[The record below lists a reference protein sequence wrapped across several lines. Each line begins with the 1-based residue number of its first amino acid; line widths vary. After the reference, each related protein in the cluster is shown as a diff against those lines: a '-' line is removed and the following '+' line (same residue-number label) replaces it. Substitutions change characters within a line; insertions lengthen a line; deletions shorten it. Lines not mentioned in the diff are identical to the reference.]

1 MMKISLFPRRLFAR
15 FCSFAKCDKSQ
26 PEIGCIKMC
35 SEFPL
40 LENRAAGEN
49 LYFCFKNLETSEKI
63 ISTVLI
69 IFKPQLSS
77 GKSQSSLVC
86 FGCPPG
92 SILESCS
99 ENGPTEEFL
108 SSQMISLFPKLWEFN
123 MVQTEKLRY

>member
-40 LENRAAGEN
+40 LDNRAVGEN
-49 LYFCFKNLETSEKI
+49 LFFCFTNLEPSEKI

-86 FGCPPG
+86 SGCPPG
-92 SILESCS
+92 SILKVA
-99 ENGPTEEFL
+99 
-108 SSQMISLFPKLWEFN
+108 PKMAPPKN
-123 MVQTEKLRY
+123 S

>member
-1 MMKISLFPRRLFAR
+1 MMTISLFPRRLFAR

-49 LYFCFKNLETSEKI
+49 LYFCFKNLEISEKI
-63 ISTVLI
+63 IFTVLI

-77 GKSQSSLVC
+77 GKSRSSLVC
-86 FGCPPG
+86 SGYPPG
-92 SILESCS
+92 RILKVA
-99 ENGPTEEFL
+99 
-108 SSQMISLFPKLWEFN
+108 PKMAQPKN
-123 MVQTEKLRY
+123 S